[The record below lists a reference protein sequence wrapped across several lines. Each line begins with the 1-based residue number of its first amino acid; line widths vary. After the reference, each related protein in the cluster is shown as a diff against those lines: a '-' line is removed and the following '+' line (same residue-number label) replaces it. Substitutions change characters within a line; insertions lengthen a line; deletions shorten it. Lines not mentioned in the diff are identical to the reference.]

1 MIFLCDKVPTAF
13 SHASAFNTL
22 FSDANEQ
29 AKIEREFTPREQPQY
44 GKPGESCKYN
54 LFFGFFFDGTRNN
67 YMACEPTDAQAGA
80 ERAKEVK
87 VKKKTPNCHSNVAR
101 LYDAYPGQ
109 SVPGVL
115 AADTDWTYKPDLY
128 KHFYKVY
135 IPGVGTEFKQIGDTG
150 EGLLDGTL
158 GAAAANNG
166 SARLVWALIQAIN
179 NVHRFFKKGELLI
192 KASEAD
198 RLANRL
204 LLSAG
209 TLGRMRSS
217 NGASSKHPGQRD
229 PLETTR
235 DTFAQLLGRL
245 HDAVR
250 PHWPTGPELKPAKLD
265 PGLVQKIHVSVFG
278 FSRGAAKARAFVN
291 WLQALCALDAELSGR
306 EGASAFTLGGFDLQ
320 IDFLGVFDT
329 VASVGLANT
338 LGDFPLGRYLD
349 GHAAWSDSKVSL
361 RVPADVPCLH
371 LVAAH
376 EVRRSFPLDSIAVNG
391 VYNPKAHEIVMP
403 GVHSDV
409 GGGYAPREQGKGQA
423 EDGRDMIS
431 RIPLIMMYREARLS
445 GVPFKLELASDK
457 AKQRFALAASTISDF
472 NAYLA
477 VCQPDVIGQGS
488 AQSVALSLTAISRAQ
503 RRLYIQWRLARR
515 VGQTLPLHHTD
526 SFKRASAFDQNDLDS
541 ANREFED
548 EIRAFESWLKRK
560 GESFKP
566 QAQPPGFDRDYENE
580 WEEIAQW
587 WSNTPSLPSSAAHF
601 FDEYVHDS
609 RAWFKLVPGNPDS
622 EDDMKDLL
630 ASWVR
635 RIEWAR
641 ARQQMAYR
649 RDVNTVSDGLTPA
662 QREAA
667 LEFKRTQQIPR
678 MSTSGREPFALAKAG
693 YLRYR
698 KLYAGDDHMLMSGL
712 QPGSQQV
719 AKTEAA
725 EAMI

>member
-13 SHASAFNTL
+13 SQASAFNRL

-29 AKIEREFTPREQPQY
+29 AKIEKELAPREQPQY

-115 AADTDWTYKPDLY
+115 AADTDWAYKPDLY

-209 TLGRMRSS
+209 TLDRMRSGS
-217 NGASSKHPGQRD
+217 DSSSMHPGQRD
-229 PLETTR
+229 PLEATR
-235 DTFAQLLGRL
+235 EAFAQLLRRL

-250 PHWPTGPELKPAKLD
+250 THWPAGPEQKPATLD

-291 WLQALCALDAELSGR
+291 WLQALCALDAKLSGR
-306 EGASAFTLGGFDLQ
+306 EGASAFTLGGFELQ

-338 LGDFPLGRYLD
+338 LGDFSLGRYLD

-409 GGGYAPREQGKGQA
+409 GGGYAPREQGKGLA
-423 EDGRDMIS
+423 EDGRDMMS

-445 GVPFKLELASDK
+445 GVPLKLELASDK
-457 AKQRFALAASTISDF
+457 AKQRFAVAASTISDF

-477 VCQPDVIGQGS
+477 ICQPAAGQGN
-488 AQSVALSLTAISRAQ
+488 AQSVAPNLTALSRAQ

-515 VGQTLPLHHTD
+515 VGQALPLHHTE

-541 ANREFED
+541 ANRELEN
-548 EIRAFESWLKRK
+548 EIRAFERWLKAK
-560 GESFKP
+560 GEGFKP
-566 QAQPPGFDRDYENE
+566 QEQAPGFEREHENE
-580 WEEIAQW
+580 WEETARW
-587 WSNTPSLPSSAAHF
+587 WSSHEPLPAAAAHF

-630 ASWVR
+630 AGWAR
-635 RIEWAR
+635 RVEWAK
-641 ARQQMAYR
+641 ARQHMAHR
-649 RDVNTVSDGLTPA
+649 RNGANMTGDGLTPE

-678 MSTSGREPFALAKAG
+678 MGTSGREPFFLAKAG

-698 KLYAGDDHMLMSGL
+698 KLYAGDDHLLMSDL
-712 QPGSQQV
+712 QPSSQHV
-719 AKTEAA
+719 AQTETG
-725 EAMI
+725 EAKV